1 MSMGAPNL
9 TQVRIRMYRGILG
22 DCFLVRTIVEA
33 NGKQSEKSILID
45 CGVLQNVADGT
56 SMRARL
62 DPSVIRKMTKDEKE
76 RLSLV
81 VDGPKRIKEVVADVL
96 TTVGNHIDLLIVTHE
111 HYDHLSGFLLSKDAF
126 FGATTTIDRLWM
138 AWTENFA
145 DKQAN
150 SLRARLSKGKK
161 ALAAAAN
168 LAQAMGVRA
177 PSALANASALA
188 AFSGPAPS
196 SPGMAAAGQLSTSDI
211 MQMLKDKVG
220 ASRTE
225 YLEPGD
231 VVDLDAFGLRAFVL
245 GPPRN
250 EVLLKK
256 DLPSRGPAKEV
267 YLTTSDA
274 AAAAES
280 TANTRLAMATMTAD
294 PQLFAEIMPFSAVHL
309 SPVRKGVRTST
320 KPKELKRI
328 EALYNKAADKWR
340 RIDDAWSESIEAMA
354 LKMDSDTNNTSL
366 ALAFELPDGQV
377 LLFPG
382 DAQVGNWLSWHDQ
395 TYPKARQL
403 GSTVKP
409 ITADDL
415 LRRVTFYKGGHHLS
429 HNATAKALGLE
440 RMTDPRLVAAAP
452 VVEAV
457 AAMQGKGR
465 TLYGKGWKM
474 PYPELRE
481 ALEKKT
487 HGRIVRG
494 DGDPAAEVH
503 AFQRKHPGS
512 PPPVKIEH
520 EEKQGLWVELTFDL
534 A

>member
-1 MSMGAPNL
+1 MASPKL

-22 DCFLVRTIVEA
+22 DCFLVRTTVET
-33 NGKQSEKSILID
+33 NGKKSGKSILID
-45 CGVLQNVADGT
+45 CGVLQNVGDGT
-56 SMRARL
+56 AMRARL
-62 DPSVIRKMTKDEKE
+62 DPSVIQKMTAAEAKG
-76 RLSLV
+76 LAQV
-81 VDGPKRIKEVVADVL
+81 VDGPKRIKEVAADL
-96 TTVGNHIDLLIVTHE
+96 LATVGNHIDLLIVTHE
-111 HYDHLSGFLLSKDAF
+111 HYDHLSGFLFSKDDF
-126 FGATTTIDRLWM
+126 FGAKTTIDRLWM
-138 AWTENFA
+138 AWTEDFT

-150 SLRARLSKGKK
+150 SLRARFSRGKQ

-168 LAQAMGVRA
+168 LAEAMGVSA
-177 PSALANASALA
+177 SSALANAAALA
-188 AFSGPAPS
+188 AFSGPMS
-196 SPGMAAAGQLSTSDI
+196 SGPGMAAAGRIGTGDI
-211 MQMLKDKVG
+211 MQMLKDKAG

-231 VVDLDAFGLRAFVL
+231 VVDLDAFGLKAFVL

-250 EVLLKK
+250 ETLLRK
-256 DLPSRGPAKEV
+256 DLPSSGPAKEV
-267 YLTTSDA
+267 YLTSVDA

-280 TANTRLAMATMTAD
+280 AANTRLAMATMTAG
-294 PQLFAEIMPFSAVHL
+294 PQQFAEMTPFSAVHL
-309 SPVRKGVRTST
+309 SPIRRGVRTS
-320 KPKELKRI
+320 KPSKKLARV
-328 EALYNKAADKWR
+328 EAIYDKPADEWR
-340 RIDDAWSESIEAMA
+340 RIDDAWIESIETMA

-395 TYPKARQL
+395 TYPKTPPP

-415 LRRVTFYKGGHHLS
+415 LRRATFYKGGHHLS

-440 RMTDPRLVAAAP
+440 KMTDPRLVAAAP

-465 TLYGKGWKM
+465 TSHGKGWKM
-474 PYPELRE
+474 PYPELRV

-487 HGRIVRG
+487 RGRIVRG
-494 DGDPAAEVH
+494 DGDPATEVA
-503 AFQRKHPGS
+503 AFQKKHPGS
-512 PPPVKIEH
+512 APPVKIEH
-520 EEKQGLWVELTFDL
+520 ETKQGLWVELTFDL

>member
-1 MSMGAPNL
+1 MSASKL

-22 DCFLVRTIVEA
+22 DCFLVRTTIVS
-33 NGKQSEKSILID
+33 NGKESDKSILID
-45 CGVLQNVADGT
+45 CGVLQNVATGAV
-56 SMRARL
+56 MRDRL
-62 DPSVIRKMTKDEKE
+62 DPSVVDKMTSKQKKD
-76 RLSLV
+76 LAQV
-81 VDGPKRIKEVVADVL
+81 VDGPTQIKAVAADVL
-96 TTVGNHIDLLIVTHE
+96 ATVGNHIDLLIVTHE

-126 FGATTTIDRLWM
+126 FGEATTIDRLWM

-150 SLRARLSKGKK
+150 ALRARFSKGKQ

-168 LAQAMGVRA
+168 LAEAMGVNA
-177 PSALANASALA
+177 SPALANAGALA
-188 AFSGPAPS
+188 AFSGPVSTGADI
-196 SPGMAAAGQLSTSDI
+196 AAAGRIGTSGI

-220 ASRTE
+220 ASRTD
-225 YLEPGD
+225 YLEPGE
-231 VVDLDAFGLRAFVL
+231 VVDLEAFGLKAFVL
-245 GPPRN
+245 GPPRD
-250 EVLLKK
+250 EASLRK
-256 DLPSRGPAKEV
+256 DLPSAGPTKEV
-267 YLTTSDA
+267 YLTTIDA

-280 TANTRLAMATMTAD
+280 AANTRLSMMTMTAD
-294 PQLFAEIMPFSAVHL
+294 PRKFAEETPFSAIHL
-309 SPVRKGVRTST
+309 SSVLNGERAS
-320 KPKELKRI
+320 KPSKEFARI
-328 EALYNKAADKWR
+328 QGIYDGSDNKWR
-340 RIDDAWSESIEAMA
+340 KIDDTWTESIEAMA

-395 TYPKARQL
+395 TYPRAQPPD
-403 GSTVKP
+403 STEKP

-415 LRRVTFYKGGHHLS
+415 LRRTTFYKGGHHLS

-457 AAMQGKGR
+457 AAIQGKGR
-465 TLYGKGWKM
+465 TSPGKGWKM
-474 PYPELRE
+474 PYPKLRE
-481 ALEKKT
+481 ALEERT

-494 DGDPAAEVH
+494 DGDPAKEIA
-503 AFQRKHPGS
+503 AFQKSHPGS

-520 EEKQGLWVELTFDL
+520 EQSQGLWVELTFNIV
-534 A
+534 